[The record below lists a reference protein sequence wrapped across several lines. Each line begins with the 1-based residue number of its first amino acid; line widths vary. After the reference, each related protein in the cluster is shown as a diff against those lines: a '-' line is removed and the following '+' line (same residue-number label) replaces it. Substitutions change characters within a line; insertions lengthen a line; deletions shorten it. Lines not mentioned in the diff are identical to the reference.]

1 VAACGAVSN
10 EALPRAAY
18 TAFLLGTASWF
29 VAWGLQSVVFAWLVV
44 SELGESPARV
54 GLAQTA
60 ALLPAVPLVL
70 LGGALGDRR
79 DPSGILAALHLS
91 FGVVLAGL
99 VGVIATGA
107 LSYPLLL
114 AFAAASGSL
123 NALQVPARDA
133 QLYPLARAALSRG
146 VVGAN
151 LVSQVGQAFGG
162 IAGTALGW
170 LGAPVVIAIQAAL
183 AVSGAAPSLWLR
195 NRVVSVVPPPEPS
208 RGRVLADVAGGLRV
222 ALRSPELRPVLL
234 LTTLVGLLF
243 VGVYGVVLP
252 LLVRD
257 AYRGGPRELSL
268 LLSMVPLGGIAG
280 GVAIYLRGGIR
291 RNGRALVVGQAF
303 SAACIGSLAAA
314 PPFAGAC
321 AAVFGWGAGSA
332 YFLAAGRTLFHLGA
346 PPAQRATLLGL
357 YSLGIL
363 GTGPIG
369 SLLSG
374 LLVGAVGP
382 HRALA
387 LQAGAMLLGIALV
400 TARSRILHGD
410 A

>member
-1 VAACGAVSN
+1 MSN
-10 EALPRAAY
+10 EVLPRAPYA
-18 TAFLLGTASWF
+18 AFLLGTASWF

-79 DPSGILAALHLS
+79 DPSGILAALHVS
-91 FGVVLAGL
+91 FGAVLAAL
-99 VGVIATGA
+99 AGVVATGA

-133 QLYPLARAALSRG
+133 QLYPLARVALSRG

-151 LVSQVGQAFGG
+151 LVAQVGQAFGG

-170 LGAPVVIAIQAAL
+170 VGAPVVIGLQAAL
-183 AVSGAAPSLWLR
+183 AVSGAAPALWLR
-195 NRVVSVVPPPEPS
+195 HRVVSFVPQPPPEAA

-222 ALRSPELRPVLL
+222 ALRSPALRPVLL
-234 LTTLVGLLF
+234 LTALVGLLF

-257 AYRGGPRELSL
+257 AYRGGPRELSV

-280 GVAIYLRGGIR
+280 GIAIYLRGGIR
-291 RNGRALVVGQAF
+291 SNGRALVLGQAF

-374 LLVGAVGP
+374 VLVGAVGP

-387 LQAGAMLLGIALV
+387 LQAGAMLLCMGLV
-400 TARSRILHGD
+400 TARSRILHGE

>member
-1 VAACGAVSN
+1 
-10 EALPRAAY
+10 
-18 TAFLLGTASWF
+18 
-29 VAWGLQSVVFAWLVV
+29 
-44 SELGESPARV
+44 
-54 GLAQTA
+54 
-60 ALLPAVPLVL
+60 
-70 LGGALGDRR
+70 
-79 DPSGILAALHLS
+79 
-91 FGVVLAGL
+91 
-99 VGVIATGA
+99 
-107 LSYPLLL
+107 
-114 AFAAASGSL
+114 
-123 NALQVPARDA
+123 
-133 QLYPLARAALSRG
+133 
-146 VVGAN
+146 
-151 LVSQVGQAFGG
+151 VSQVGQAFGG

-222 ALRSPELRPVLL
+222 ALRSPALRPVLL

-303 SAACIGSLAAA
+303 SAASIGSLAAA

-332 YFLAAGRTLFHLGA
+332 YFLAGGRTLFHLGA

-387 LQAGAMLLGIALV
+387 LQAGAMLLGIGLV
-400 TARSRILHGD
+400 AARSRILHGD